1 MGQKVNPTSFRLPI
15 NKDWRSKWF
24 KDDESY
30 TEFLHKDIKLREY
43 IFNKRKNAGVA
54 RVDIKRIGDK
64 KVDVIVYTSK
74 MGLFIGARGVSKDEL
89 TAGILKDLGEAV
101 IIRPV
106 EIKKP
111 QVVAKLIADNVA
123 AQLVKRASFRRVMKR
138 AIQDAMKENSVNGIK
153 IYCSGRLGG
162 AEMARTEWYHDGR
175 VPLHTLRANIDYGFS
190 EALTTYGLIGV
201 KVLVYRDEE

>member
-24 KDDESY
+24 KDDETY
-30 TEFLHKDIKLREY
+30 TELLHKDIKIREL
-43 IFNKRKNAGVA
+43 IFKNRKNAGVA

-64 KVDVIVYTSK
+64 KVDVIVHTSK

-89 TAGILKDLGEAV
+89 TAQILKQLGEAV
-101 IIRPV
+101 TIRPV
-106 EIKKP
+106 EVKKP
-111 QVVAKLIADNVA
+111 QINARLVAENIAN
-123 AQLVKRASFRRVMKR
+123 QLVKRISFRRAMKR
-138 AIQDAMKENSVNGIK
+138 AIQEAMKEGVKGIK

-175 VPLHTLRANIDYGFS
+175 VPLHTLRANIDYGFT

-201 KVLVYRDEE
+201 KVLIYNEDY

>member
-24 KDDESY
+24 KDDETY
-30 TEFLHKDIKLREY
+30 TELLHKDIKIREY
-43 IFNKRKNAGVA
+43 IFKNRKNAGVA

-89 TAGILKDLGEAV
+89 TAKILKELGEAV
-101 IIRPV
+101 VIRPV

-111 QVVAKLIADNVA
+111 QINARLIAENVA
-123 AQLVKRASFRRVMKR
+123 AQLVKRISFRRAMKR
-138 AIQDAMKENSVNGIK
+138 AIQEAMKEGVKGIK

-175 VPLHTLRANIDYGFS
+175 VPLHTLRANIDYGFT

-201 KVLVYRDEE
+201 KVLVYNEDH